1 MVINT
6 HKGLFQYQRLP
17 FGISSAPAIFQRTME
32 SLLTDIQGVI
42 IYLDDVLITGRT
54 DQEHLQSL
62 ETVLAKIN
70 DAGLLLKNEKCVFMT
85 ESVIYLGHIID
96 AQGLHP
102 IKHKVEAIQEAP
114 RPKNLTIKILPW
126 TPNML

>member
-6 HKGLFQYQRLP
+6 HKGLFQYQRIP

-70 DAGLLLKNEKCVFMT
+70 DAGM
-85 ESVIYLGHIID
+85 YL
-96 AQGLHP
+96 
-102 IKHKVEAIQEAP
+102 
-114 RPKNLTIKILPW
+114 
-126 TPNML
+126 

>member
-42 IYLDDVLITGRT
+42 IYLDDVLVTGRT

-62 ETVLAKIN
+62 ESVLAKIN

-85 ESVIYLGHIID
+85 ESVTYLGHIID